1 MRNNII
7 LSMANENGI
16 SDRNAMKNLIYNL
29 ENEDLDNFLDCMRA
43 EGHLNPLLLAA
54 EYGCHK
60 ILKKIVGLDEDQLR
74 LMETR
79 EGGQQFSLDDCNE
92 NGENILHLG
101 ELSISHN

>member
-1 MRNNII
+1 MG
-7 LSMANENGI
+7 SENGI
-16 SDRNAMKNLIYNL
+16 SHNRMELKNLLNNL
-29 ENEDLDNFLDCMRA
+29 ENEDLDDFIDGIAAQRKL
-43 EGHLNPLLLAA
+43 GLGKGNPLLLAA
-54 EYGCHK
+54 EFGCHK